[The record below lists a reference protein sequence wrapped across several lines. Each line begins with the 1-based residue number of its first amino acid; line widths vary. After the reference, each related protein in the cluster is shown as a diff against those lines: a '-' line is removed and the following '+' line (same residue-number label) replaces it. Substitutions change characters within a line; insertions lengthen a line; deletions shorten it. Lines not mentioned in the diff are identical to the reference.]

1 MQDRARGRNA
11 SLAANPRSSNAAPE
25 PSIGVRFR
33 QAIDAIPDGF
43 AIYGADGR
51 LIACNTRYRQ
61 IFPMV
66 ANLMQPGVTF
76 ETLLRENVRQGQI
89 AGIEPDD
96 ETYIQNRIAGH
107 FHPSGPLELR
117 LVDGRWIRVHERR
130 MADGGIV
137 SIRTDISELKRREE
151 ALIEARGR
159 LVDSI
164 EAISEGFALYDA
176 EDRLV
181 LCNSKYREFYAESA
195 ELFVEGATFEH
206 IIREGARRGQYADA
220 VGRVEEFVAERLAS
234 HRNPQGAIEQK
245 LGSGRWLRI
254 AERHTR
260 EGGTVGIRTDITELK
275 QREAALGES
284 EAQLRAMKERAEAAN
299 SAKSRF
305 LAAMSHEIRTPMNGL
320 LGILGILRDEAVTP
334 EQRRYVE
341 IAQESGQALLAIVND
356 ILDFSKLEAGKTALE
371 ITDFDLVE
379 LVESVVALLKP
390 RARDKSLALE
400 VRIGDGIAKSLKG
413 DAGRIRQILLNLAG
427 NAVKFTSE
435 GSVTIIVDE
444 LPRQGDKIILRFQCA
459 DTGCGIPAE
468 RRRELFQEFCQL
480 ESNFQNRQ
488 GGTGLGLAISKR
500 LVDLMG
506 GAIGL
511 ESPEGSG
518 CIFWFVLPL
527 EPGVSLA
534 PPPPVSPPKVRQPE
548 RRAEGSRAR
557 ILLAEDNRINQ
568 LVVIEMLKR
577 SDFHIDAVA
586 NGAEAIEAVSSLPYD
601 LVLMDVQM
609 PEMDGCE
616 ASSVIRKLSGPKG
629 TVPIVALTAYA
640 MQGDRER
647 CLAAGMDDFLTK
659 PIRRNDLLAMI
670 ERWVGARGNVT
681 P

>member
-1 MQDRARGRNA
+1 MQGRARSRNA
-11 SLAANPRSSNAAPE
+11 SFVSNPRSPDDTLKR
-25 PSIGVRFR
+25 SIGVQFR

-43 AIYGADGR
+43 AIYDAEGR
-51 LIACNTRYRQ
+51 LLACNTRYRE

-66 ANLMQPGVTF
+66 ARLMKPGVAF
-76 ETLLRENVRQGQI
+76 ETLVRENVRQGQI
-89 AGIEPDD
+89 AGVRPDD
-96 ETYIQNRIAGH
+96 EAYISGRVAGH
-107 FHPSGPLELR
+107 LHPSGPLEL
-117 LVDGRWIRVHERR
+117 LMSDGRWIRVHERR

-137 SIRTDISELKRREE
+137 SIRTDITELKLREA

-195 ELFVEGATFEH
+195 DLFVEGMTFEH
-206 IIREGARRGQYADA
+206 IIREGARRGQYAA
-220 VGRVEEFVAERLAS
+220 AIGRVEEFVAERLAA

-245 LGSGRWLRI
+245 LGNGRWLRI

-275 QREAALGES
+275 RREAALGES
-284 EAQLRAMKERAEAAN
+284 EAQLRTMKERAEAAN
-299 SAKSRF
+299 LAKSRF
-305 LAAMSHEIRTPMNGL
+305 LAAMSHEIRTPMNGV
-320 LGILGILRDEAVTP
+320 LGILGILRDEAITP
-334 EQRRYVE
+334 DQRRYVE

-371 ITDFDLVE
+371 ITDFDLFD
-379 LVESVVALLKP
+379 LVDSVVALLKP

-400 VRIGDGIAKSLKG
+400 VRIGNGVVKWLKG

-427 NAVKFTSE
+427 NAVKFTNE
-435 GSVTIIVDE
+435 GFVTISVVE
-444 LPRQGDKIILRFQCA
+444 LPRQGDRIILRFQIA
-459 DTGCGIPAE
+459 DTGRGIPAE
-468 RRRELFQEFCQL
+468 RRMELFQEFCQL
-480 ESNFQNRQ
+480 DPNSQNRQ
-488 GGTGLGLAISKR
+488 GGTGLGLAISKH
-500 LVDLMG
+500 LVELMG

-511 ESPEGSG
+511 DNAEGSG
-518 CIFWFVLPL
+518 CVFWFALPL
-527 EPGVSLA
+527 EAGSAFVA
-534 PPPPVSPPKVRQPE
+534 PPPVSPPKVRQPE
-548 RRAEGSRAR
+548 KRADGSRAR

-568 LVVIEMLKR
+568 LVAIEMLKR

-616 ASSVIRKLSGPKG
+616 ASSVIRKLPGPKG
-629 TVPIVALTAYA
+629 RVPIVALTAYA

-659 PIRRNDLLAMI
+659 PIRRHDLLAMI
-670 ERWVGARGNVT
+670 ERWLGARRAKSR
-681 P
+681 